1 MDDQEMTMEGVRGI
15 AWRLAAS
22 LLIGVLWF
30 AFLMVW
36 LFFLSSDFSFY
47 ENLAVILLSGV
58 AALGSL
64 MALWLIYGLS
74 LARQVRGIR
83 PGWASEEG
91 RWFGKIGVGS
101 LVVWASWFGFL
112 NIWLYFFADGYE
124 AIENV
129 AAIVASMIV
138 AGVLSA
144 GLWSRFRDE
153 FHS

>member
-1 MDDQEMTMEGVRGI
+1 MDDQEMTINGVRGI
-15 AWRLAAS
+15 AWRLVAS
-22 LLIGVLWF
+22 LLVGVLWF
-30 AFLMVW
+30 AFLMDW
-36 LFFLSSDFSFY
+36 LFFLSSDFTFY

-64 MALWLIYGLS
+64 MALWLTYGLK
-74 LARQVRGIR
+74 LARQVRGMGLDR
-83 PGWASEEG
+83 AGEG

-112 NIWLYFFADGYE
+112 IVWLYFLADGYG

-138 AGVLSA
+138 AGILSA

-153 FHS
+153 DHS